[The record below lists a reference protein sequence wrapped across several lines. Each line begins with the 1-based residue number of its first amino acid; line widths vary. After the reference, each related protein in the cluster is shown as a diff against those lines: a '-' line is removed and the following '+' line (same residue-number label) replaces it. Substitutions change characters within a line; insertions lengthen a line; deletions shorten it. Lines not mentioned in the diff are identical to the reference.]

1 MSQLLNIRLDDTVLK
16 KALQG
21 LQRSL
26 RDMRPAMRA
35 IAQTLETETERN
47 FVSQGRPRWKPLKN
61 PSKRREGGAILQ
73 DSGQLAA
80 SITTGSSGSQAWIGT
95 NKVYA
100 RIHQFGGK
108 TRAHPIKPKRKK
120 VLAFGGKF
128 ARSVN
133 HPGSNIPARPFL
145 PVTADGRLQKET
157 SEAIL
162 ETALHHL
169 KKSAGV

>member
-1 MSQLLNIRLDDTVLK
+1 MNELINIRLNDTALK
-16 KALQG
+16 RAIHG
-21 LQRSL
+21 LQRRL
-26 RDMRPAMRA
+26 RDMRPVMRA
-35 IAQTLETETERN
+35 IAQTLEAKTERN
-47 FVSQGRPRWKPLKN
+47 FASQGRPRWKALKN
-61 PSKRREGGAILQ
+61 PSERRKGGVILQ

-80 SITTGSSGSQAWIGT
+80 SITTRYSDTQAIIGT

-145 PVTADGRLQKET
+145 PVTADGRLQRET
-157 SEAIL
+157 SEAIM
-162 ETALHHL
+162 ETTLHHL
-169 KKSAGV
+169 KKVTGV